1 MCDLKFPIPQEALQ
15 ALEKVK
21 EVKSEFGDA
30 FILLKDRIE
39 EISQWVEL
47 RELELELE
55 REEIGG

>member
-39 EISQWVEL
+39 EIS
-47 RELELELE
+47 
-55 REEIGG
+55 